1 MVSLGLRARAALRQQ
16 ALTWPLS
23 FAPQHFRQP
32 GFSLSDTMAQEWPV
46 PTAPSK

>member
-1 MVSLGLRARAALRQQ
+1 MVSLSVRARAALRQH

-32 GFSLSDTMAQEWPV
+32 GFCPSDTMAQEWPV
-46 PTAPSK
+46 PAAPSK